1 MPPSPRPARPDA
13 NISRLPA
20 RSSARPR
27 LDGSEPPG
35 RDHQPTRAPCAGER
49 QVRQP
54 RQPDRRQDRGREGRP
69 PCLRHLDHGS
79 DDARSGD
86 GRRHR
91 HPRRRRRGR
100 GRTHSTRGARR
111 SQIRRRVMPR
121 QVTAFSNATVK
132 LLRSLRD
139 KKARRS
145 EGLFLAEGLRI
156 LTEARDSG
164 RLPEIVAF
172 SAEGA
177 RHPLAA
183 EIIAATEAAGGD
195 AVETTPDIL
204 TKMSGKDNPQMLLGA
219 YRQPATS
226 LEAIDRPKA
235 PLWIVAQ
242 ALRDPGNIGTI
253 LRTGDAAG
261 AGGLILIDD
270 SADPFS
276 VEAVRASMGALFT
289 QDIATARWEDFV
301 TWLRSGEGQLV
312 GTSLK
317 ATHDYLEAEYRQ
329 PTFLLIGNEQQGLP
343 SDYEAEC
350 DLLVKIP
357 MAGRA
362 DSLNAA
368 MAAAVMAF
376 AITASWR

>member
-1 MPPSPRPARPDA
+1 
-13 NISRLPA
+13 
-20 RSSARPR
+20 
-27 LDGSEPPG
+27 
-35 RDHQPTRAPCAGER
+35 
-49 QVRQP
+49 
-54 RQPDRRQDRGREGRP
+54 
-69 PCLRHLDHGS
+69 
-79 DDARSGD
+79 
-86 GRRHR
+86 
-91 HPRRRRRGR
+91 
-100 GRTHSTRGARR
+100 
-111 SQIRRRVMPR
+111 MPR
-121 QVTAFSNATVK
+121 EITAFSNSTVK

-139 KKARRS
+139 KKARRA

-164 RLPEIVAF
+164 KLPEIVAF
-172 SAEGA
+172 SPEGA

-195 AVETTPDIL
+195 AIETSPDIL

-219 YRQPATS
+219 YRQPETS
-226 LEAIDRPKA
+226 LDRIDRAAA

-242 ALRDPGNIGTI
+242 SLRDPGNIGTI
-253 LRTGDAAG
+253 LRTGDAVG
-261 AGGLILIDD
+261 AGGLILIDE

-289 QDIATARWEDFV
+289 QAVANARWDEFI
-301 TWLRSGEGQLV
+301 TWLRAGEGQLV

-317 ATHDYLEAEYRQ
+317 ATQDYLEAGYKQ
-329 PTFLLIGNEQQGLP
+329 PCFLLIGNEQQGLP
-343 SDYEAEC
+343 AEYEEEC

-368 MAAAVMAF
+368 MATAVMAF
-376 AITASWR
+376 AIKASWR

>member
-1 MPPSPRPARPDA
+1 
-13 NISRLPA
+13 
-20 RSSARPR
+20 
-27 LDGSEPPG
+27 
-35 RDHQPTRAPCAGER
+35 
-49 QVRQP
+49 
-54 RQPDRRQDRGREGRP
+54 
-69 PCLRHLDHGS
+69 
-79 DDARSGD
+79 
-86 GRRHR
+86 
-91 HPRRRRRGR
+91 
-100 GRTHSTRGARR
+100 
-111 SQIRRRVMPR
+111 MPR
-121 QVTAFSNATVK
+121 EVTAFSNATVK

-139 KKARRS
+139 KKVRRT

-177 RHPLAA
+177 KHPLAA

-195 AVETTPDIL
+195 AVETSPDIL
-204 TKMSGKDNPQMLLGA
+204 SKMSGKDNPQMLLGA
-219 YRQPATS
+219 YRQPETS
-226 LEAIDRPKA
+226 LEKIDRTKA

-253 LRTGDAAG
+253 LRTGDAVG

-270 SADPFS
+270 CADAYS
-276 VEAVRASMGALFT
+276 VEAVRASMGAIFT
-289 QDIATARWEDFV
+289 QDVATARWPDFV
-301 TWLRSGEGQLV
+301 AWLRSGEGQLV

-317 ATHDYLEAEYRQ
+317 ATQDYLDAKYRRSC
-329 PTFLLIGNEQQGLP
+329 FLLIGNEQQGLP
-343 SDYEAEC
+343 ADYEAEC

-368 MAAAVMAF
+368 MATAVMAF
-376 AITASWR
+376 AIKASWR